1 MLLIE
6 KRIRNYCKHRVIL
19 GQMHII
25 LVIIQL
31 RSVEV
36 FVQLYM
42 NIQTNKQ
49 RIDLN
54 VKILNR
60 T

>member
-6 KRIRNYCKHRVIL
+6 KRIIEYCKQRTIL
-19 GQMHII
+19 VRMHII
-25 LVIIQL
+25 FVIIQL

-42 NIQTNKQ
+42 NIQTDKQ
-49 RIDLN
+49 
-54 VKILNR
+54 
-60 T
+60 

>member
-6 KRIRNYCKHRVIL
+6 KRIIEYCKQRTIL
-19 GQMHII
+19 VRMHII
-25 LVIIQL
+25 FVIIQL

-42 NIQTNKQ
+42 NIQTDKKE
-49 RIDLN
+49 IDLN
-54 VKILNR
+54 AKILSR